1 MLNKKFN
8 IEPITEAK
16 RQDEVDEISDFG
28 SENNDDIVKDK
39 RTVATKEEARE
50 SVQTMVESSVIKSL
64 LQDQVSKIVRVH
76 QFMLMLVLRRRFLSK
91 LQAIDKIQRFLRI
104 GLAKNKVR
112 KVKTNIKEKERRR
125 RMEIYTRLHK
135 D

>member
-50 SVQTMVESSVIKSL
+50 SVQAMVESSVIKSL
-64 LQDQVSKIVRVH
+64 LQD
-76 QFMLMLVLRRRFLSK
+76 
-91 LQAIDKIQRFLRI
+91 
-104 GLAKNKVR
+104 
-112 KVKTNIKEKERRR
+112 
-125 RMEIYTRLHK
+125 
-135 D
+135 

>member
-1 MLNKKFN
+1 
-8 IEPITEAK
+8 
-16 RQDEVDEISDFG
+16 
-28 SENNDDIVKDK
+28 
-39 RTVATKEEARE
+39 
-50 SVQTMVESSVIKSL
+50 MVESSVIKSL

-76 QFMLMLVLRRRFLSK
+76 QFMLMLVLRRRFVRK
-91 LQAIDKIQRFLRI
+91 LQAIDKIQRLLRI

-125 RMEIYTRLHK
+125 RMEIYTRLRK

>member
-50 SVQTMVESSVIKSL
+50 SVQAMVESSVIKSL

-76 QFMLMLVLRRRFLSK
+76 
-91 LQAIDKIQRFLRI
+91 
-104 GLAKNKVR
+104 
-112 KVKTNIKEKERRR
+112 
-125 RMEIYTRLHK
+125 
-135 D
+135 

>member
-28 SENNDDIVKDK
+28 SDNNDDIVKDK

-50 SVQTMVESSVIKSL
+50 SVQAMVESSVIKSL
-64 LQDQVSKIVRVH
+64 LQD
-76 QFMLMLVLRRRFLSK
+76 
-91 LQAIDKIQRFLRI
+91 
-104 GLAKNKVR
+104 
-112 KVKTNIKEKERRR
+112 
-125 RMEIYTRLHK
+125 
-135 D
+135 

>member
-50 SVQTMVESSVIKSL
+50 SVQAMVESSVIKSL

-76 QFMLMLVLRRRFLSK
+76 QFMLMLVLRRRFLRK
-91 LQAIDKIQRFLRI
+91 L
-104 GLAKNKVR
+104 
-112 KVKTNIKEKERRR
+112 
-125 RMEIYTRLHK
+125 
-135 D
+135 